1 MAATW
6 ADSPEPAEP
15 RARSQCRTLRQL
27 ANSDTDELVHAW
39 EQGVGVAEIAARS
52 GIHRSTVWRHLRNR
66 GIDASD
72 RSMGPNGLTRAIE
85 LYAEGRT
92 LVQIAREFGVAKKT
106 IRKRLV
112 EGGVVIRRGGRAS
125 WESR

>member
-1 MAATW
+1 
-6 ADSPEPAEP
+6 
-15 RARSQCRTLRQL
+15 
-27 ANSDTDELVHAW
+27 
-39 EQGVGVAEIAARS
+39 
-52 GIHRSTVWRHLRNR
+52 
-66 GIDASD
+66 
-72 RSMGPNGLTRAIE
+72 MGPNGLTRAIE